1 MTQIIITFSH
11 AKFTAS
17 KPTSNGGKKK
27 THTIF
32 PAVTKPMKQTLTENR
47 FRAIFF
53 YYNL

>member
-1 MTQIIITFSH
+1 MPSLLLLSLQVMEE
-11 AKFTAS
+11 
-17 KPTSNGGKKK
+17 KKN

-53 YYNL
+53 LL